1 MGAEAGPPRAGRP
14 RRPGGPPPPAP
25 PLLSGRRPRGR
36 TPRWTSR
43 ASRLPLELPP
53 LRREFPGLLL
63 NCNFECSSGRCLRFL
78 PVPHFPRPRP
88 ANEGAPQQQSRAAA
102 RPPAPG
108 PAPRLRAAPAPRA
121 PPAAAPRRC
130 PLRPDS
136 APRAGLPRFSPGRLR
151 GGVGGCLPRGLCLLR
166 RGRGLPPPG
175 RRGLAAAWK
184 LAGEGAMRGEPPTAP
199 LSRPAPRPVSE
210 SAGQK
215 TAAKMPQMGFQND
228 AVISICRFY
237 VASIICVRRHVF

>member
-108 PAPRLRAAPAPRA
+108 PAPRLRAAPAPRCPGSPRPA
-121 PPAAAPRRC
+121 GRRASALPSQTGLGPACGSSAVLARPPSRGC
-130 PLRPDS
+130 G
-136 APRAGLPRFSPGRLR
+136 GLPPSGALPSSSGGGGCLLR
-151 GGVGGCLPRGLCLLR
+151 GGADSQPLGSWRERVRCAGSLRQPRSRGRR
-166 RGRGLPPPG
+166 RGRFQSQRG
-175 RRGLAAAWK
+175 RRRLRKCPKWDFRMT
-184 LAGEGAMRGEPPTAP
+184 LSFPYAGFM
-199 LSRPAPRPVSE
+199 LPR
-210 SAGQK
+210 
-215 TAAKMPQMGFQND
+215 
-228 AVISICRFY
+228 
-237 VASIICVRRHVF
+237 